1 MPVHTKLIRA
11 VPRLLA
17 VAGIR
22 LKSSYCLWEKNK
34 GESQILVNLQKVVRQ
49 NHYRNVPI
57 RSCCRF
63 MKFKSRRS
71 LSSLGK
77 RRGNCAPTTVVGQA
91 VVHDRRRSL
100 ECVFAVESTLQGYNI
115 PVMC

>member
-1 MPVHTKLIRA
+1 MPVHTKLISA

-22 LKSSYCLWEKNK
+22 LKASYCLWEKNK

-57 RSCCRF
+57 RSCCLF
-63 MKFKSRRS
+63 MEFKSRRK
-71 LSSLGK
+71 LSSLEK
-77 RRGNCAPTTVVGQA
+77 RRGNCAPTTVVDQT
-91 VVHDRRRSL
+91 VLHDSSEEGL
-100 ECVFAVESTLQGYNI
+100 
-115 PVMC
+115 